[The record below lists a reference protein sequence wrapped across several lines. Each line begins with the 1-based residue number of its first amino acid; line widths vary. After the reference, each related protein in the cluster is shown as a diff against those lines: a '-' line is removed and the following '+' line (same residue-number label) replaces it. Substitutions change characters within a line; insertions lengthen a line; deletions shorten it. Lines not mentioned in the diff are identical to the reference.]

1 MLNKLFITI
10 ILLCG
15 IASASALDYVNRN
28 LCNIK
33 TTNYTVTITCTPR
46 TDEFTVRKIVFTVN
60 KDLYKCKEVFSNE
73 DNSYSTREFRDELN
87 IFESYDEFGV
97 RETIYYSQEDTKEA
111 CLFLYNKYKEA
122 AKRV

>member
-1 MLNKLFITI
+1 MLNKIFITI

-33 TTNYTVTITCTPR
+33 TTKFTVTITCTPR
-46 TDEFTVRKIVFTVN
+46 TNEITVRKMVFTVY
-60 KDLYKCKEVFSNE
+60 KDLSECKEVYINE
-73 DNSYSTREFRDELN
+73 DNSYSTDVYRNNLG
-87 IFESYDEFGV
+87 IFACYDEFGV
-97 RETIYYSQEDTKEA
+97 REAIYPSKEDTKES

-122 AKRV
+122 ARR